1 MEAYDLFGAC
11 AAVRSFVE
19 TLTNWY
25 IRRSRQ
31 RFWDGDR
38 DAIDTL
44 HTVLDV
50 LVRVAAPLLPFVTEE
65 IYAGLHGDGSSPH
78 LADWPRPEDLP
89 ATRRWCARW
98 TRYATSARQ
107 RCRCARR
114 TAAGC
119 ASR

>member
-1 MEAYDLFGAC
+1 MRRGQT
-11 AAVRSFVE
+11 FVE

-31 RFWDGDR
+31 RFWDGDG

-65 IYAGLHGDGSSPH
+65 IYVGLHG
-78 LADWPRPEDLP
+78 A
-89 ATRRWCARW
+89 
-98 TRYATSARQ
+98 
-107 RCRCARR
+107 ARR
-114 TAAGC
+114 AWPQVAASRRLAAAGGPPRRRN
-119 ASR
+119 AGADDGRGP